1 MAARLVCDEPLRHCP
16 HEGRDDAGAGCAGCA
31 CCATDATGSA
41 TAMSGS
47 IGGVDANIPLQAGRG
62 VQQPNPLAQIGQFAQ
77 TQNALNENRLF
88 PGRQQLQQ
96 QAFQGGQVDL
106 QGKINQAVYGSLTPL
121 LALPAGSITHDEVT
135 TALASAERNLGL
147 PTNGVLQHILA
158 IGPSGDGAP
167 WDAKVRTVIAAGA
180 QPYASAAAQVTPQA
194 GPVIDVGPTLQPSV
208 VSPVGSPTP
217 GVVSPAGGSYAKGLT
232 PSEATA
238 PTQVG
243 MTPTGAP
250 VYGTR
255 GQFIERATGGQP
267 SPLGTGR
274 LPPALLNPNAPGA
287 SQPIPE
293 PPLPPSGPTGAPTA
307 SPGVVTGIGPA
318 QESALATRGATS
330 AKAFQDIASEGV
342 QARSQ
347 NATLGNMLADAAEFA
362 TGPEKIN
369 EGNKLLQRYT
379 PSIAASFGI
388 TPQQVAANESFDKL
402 ANQIAGA
409 QGERSDAR
417 LAVAQ
422 QANPGS
428 HLSPA
433 GVDLIIRQLQGN
445 ADYLQA
451 RAQLA
456 AKFPDQSDRAA
467 FESKIGSQLDPRA
480 FQFARMTPQQKVT
493 YYNGLSDADKAAV
506 KAAYNN
512 GVKLGILG
520 NANGQ

>member
-16 HEGRDDAGAGCAGCA
+16 YEGRDDAGACHALCTRR
-31 CCATDATGSA
+31 ATDATGSA

-77 TQNALNENRLF
+77 TQNALNNLKLF

-96 QAFQGGQVDL
+96 QAVQGGQVDL
-106 QGKINQAVYGSLTPL
+106 QGKINQAAYGSLTPL
-121 LALPAGSITHDEVT
+121 LALPAGSITHDELT
-135 TALASAERNLGL
+135 SALASTERNLGL

-158 IGPSGDGAP
+158 IGPSGDGPAF
-167 WDAKVRTVIAAGA
+167 DSKVRSLIAAGA

-232 PSEATA
+232 PAQA
-238 PTQVG
+238 A
-243 MTPTGAP
+243 AP
-250 VYGTR
+250 VQIGTNSKAQPIM
-255 GQFIERATGGQP
+255 GTTQQFIEKATGGQP

-274 LPPALLNPNAPGA
+274 LPQALLNPNAPPA
-287 SQPIPE
+287 
-293 PPLPPSGPTGAPTA
+293 A
-307 SPGVVTGIGPA
+307 SPGVVTGVGPA
-318 QESALATRGATS
+318 QEQALATQGTTS
-330 AKAFQDIASEGV
+330 AKAFQDIANEGV

-347 NATLGNMLADAAEFA
+347 NATLGNMLGEAAEFA

-369 EGNKLLQRYT
+369 EWNKLLQRYT
-379 PSIAASFGI
+379 PGIAASFGI